1 MKQVMFPKAGR
12 SSVMRVEEHPD
23 PVPGP
28 GQVLVDVRAAG
39 VNFADVIAR
48 TGIYPDAPPFPF
60 CPGYEVAGL
69 VAALGQGV
77 SNVAVGDRV
86 LALTKFGGYST
97 RALADA
103 RILAKVPERLSFQQA
118 AAIPVNYLTAWHALV
133 VLGNLR
139 PGERVLI
146 HAAAGGVGVAA
157 LQICKHKQAGQIL
170 GTASP
175 GKHARL
181 KSLGLT
187 DAIDYTKDDVAA
199 EVKRL
204 TGGKG
209 VHVALDA
216 VGGKSFTDSYR
227 SLCTSGRMVCFGISS
242 FTGGG
247 KMNLWKAATGWLR
260 TPKFDSIKLMEQN
273 KGVFGLNM
281 LTTAEA
287 EPELVAGELRE
298 VVRLCGEGVLDPT
311 IDLAVPYTEA
321 ARAHDR
327 LEGRGNFGK
336 VVLDFSLHP

>member
-1 MKQVMFPKAGR
+1 MKQVVFPKAGR
-12 SSVMRVEEHPD
+12 SSVMRVEEAPD

-69 VAALGQGV
+69 VAALGAGV
-77 SNVAVGDRV
+77 TGVAVGDRV
-86 LALTKFGGYST
+86 LALTKFGGYAT
-97 RALADA
+97 RAVADA
-103 RILAKVPERLSFQQA
+103 RILAKIPDRLSFQQA

-133 VLGNLR
+133 VLANLR
-139 PGERVLI
+139 AGERVLI

-157 LQICKHKQAGQIL
+157 LQICKHKGAGQII

-175 GKHARL
+175 GKHERL
-181 KSLGLT
+181 KTLGLT
-187 DAIDYTKDDVAA
+187 DAIDYTKDDVEV

-204 TGGKG
+204 TGGRG
-209 VHVALDA
+209 VHVVLDA
-216 VGGKSFTDSYR
+216 VGGKSFTQSYR
-227 SLCTSGRMVCFGISS
+227 SLCASGRMVCFGISS

-247 KMNLWKAATGWLR
+247 KVNLWRAATGWLR

-273 KGVFGLNM
+273 RGVFGLNM
-281 LTTAEA
+281 LTTTEA

-321 ARAHDR
+321 AKAHDR

-336 VVLDFSLHP
+336 VVLDFEKA